1 MQLPTIPK
9 KLPTFAKFNQM
20 SKKHKITA
28 AGAVPQPRSC

>member
-28 AGAVPQPRSC
+28 AGGSVHVLV